1 MRNIV
6 RIACLYALIG
16 ITPANASEYI
26 SQYVPEAEK
35 VGAGRLSVMIWD
47 VYDAALYAPQ
57 GQYNENKPFALE
69 LTYLRHI
76 PGEKIADKSVEEI
89 RDQGFSDEV
98 KLADWHAQLKNI
110 FPDVEEQ
117 TSLTGI
123 YTKSGET
130 VFFNGDQEIGRINTA
145 EFGKYFFNIW
155 LGKQTSAPAL
165 RAKLLGES

>member
-57 GQYNENKPFALE
+57 GQFNENKPFALE

-76 PGEKIADKSVEEI
+76 PGEKIAAPTSVREN
-89 RDQGFSDEV
+89 
-98 KLADWHAQLKNI
+98 KNRVFRI
-110 FPDVEEQ
+110 FHR
-117 TSLTGI
+117 
-123 YTKSGET
+123 ET
-130 VFFNGDQEIGRINTA
+130 VFCVFLPT
-145 EFGKYFFNIW
+145 F
-155 LGKQTSAPAL
+155 
-165 RAKLLGES
+165 